1 MNYVQFCKIMKV
13 MCLYYELTNKIIDIM
28 DEGLFNTNNS
38 KWLNV
43 KGCRGNILINIGC

>member
-28 DEGLFNTNNS
+28 DEGLFNTNNNCS
-38 KWLNV
+38 LKYF
-43 KGCRGNILINIGC
+43 GGGEES